1 MRPLP
6 VIVGFGGFNAAGRAS
21 FHHSYRR
28 TIYDSLSSEAK
39 QVTVGSLAALMG
51 LAKVKNSRCL
61 KLDGSEISEKEYSEL
76 EKKVLEGTLV
86 RKLSQVGL
94 DSFLCR
100 RHWTKSQQR

>member
-51 LAKVKNSRCL
+51 LAKVKNNRCV
-61 KLDGSEISEKEYSEL
+61 KLDGSKISEK
-76 EKKVLEGTLV
+76 
-86 RKLSQVGL
+86 
-94 DSFLCR
+94 
-100 RHWTKSQQR
+100 